1 MVADDCAGDHDAG
14 RAAHGL
20 HDAPARQGL
29 DRTRQGA
36 AQGCHH
42 EQRQPH
48 HQRRLAAEAVGHRA
62 VEHLRQRQADQVGRQ
77 RAFDVAARHA
87 QVRRNGRER
96 GQVHVDGER
105 ADRRQRAR
113 ENEPTGQAAAGNWGW
128 GHVGRGKTQRQGAHA
143 VDCTV
148 LRQASDC
155 ITGNLTR
162 KFQLFSDTV
171 VSVRKVLRGEVVNP
185 LLSVVERKL
194 EALPVPVQLVLPD
207 GAVLGPPDPRA
218 PWAFWGRTTWK
229 AASTSR
235 AICAM

>member
-1 MVADDCAGDHDAG
+1 MRLILVAEDCAGDHEAG

-29 DRTRQGA
+29 ARTRQGA

-105 ADRRQRAR
+105 ADRRQRAH
-113 ENEPTGQAAAGNWGW
+113 ENEPTGQAAAGNW
-128 GHVGRGKTQRQGAHA
+128 
-143 VDCTV
+143 
-148 LRQASDC
+148 
-155 ITGNLTR
+155 
-162 KFQLFSDTV
+162 
-171 VSVRKVLRGEVVNP
+171 
-185 LLSVVERKL
+185 
-194 EALPVPVQLVLPD
+194 
-207 GAVLGPPDPRA
+207 
-218 PWAFWGRTTWK
+218 
-229 AASTSR
+229 
-235 AICAM
+235 